1 MKLTL
6 KTVILF
12 IIINCSRLGA
22 INSASAQCAMCKRIA
37 ETNMDDNQNNVGKS
51 LNKGILYLL
60 ALPYIIGGIGV
71 FAWYSNKRRKRNQ
84 LSTHPDELGR
94 ISN

>member
-1 MKLTL
+1 ML
-6 KTVILF
+6 VGILLF
-12 IIINCSRLGA
+12 SSLD
-22 INSASAQCAMCKRIA
+22 STAQCAMCKRIA
-37 ETNMDDNQNNVGKS
+37 ETNMEDNQNNVGKS